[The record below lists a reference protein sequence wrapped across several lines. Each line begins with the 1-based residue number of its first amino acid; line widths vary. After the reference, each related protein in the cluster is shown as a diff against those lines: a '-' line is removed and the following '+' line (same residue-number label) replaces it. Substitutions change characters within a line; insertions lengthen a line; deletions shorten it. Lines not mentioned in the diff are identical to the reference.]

1 MTNNN
6 DPNLSAAERI
16 RQQVEDMLTSK
27 AGCTV
32 TNLKLVSML
41 APSTALKMTNSI
53 GNTPLHIACSY
64 RSPSNNITI
73 TDQDSTSS
81 PQPINHNRRKISVGG
96 ASETNYSVSQQL
108 KVIKYL
114 FKQYPASMDVLNHD
128 GYSPLD
134 IALVTAAPLEIIKFL
149 SDASPLTLKIRNF
162 SPIATALHLAIVHAA
177 ASGKAVRV
185 DVVEYLLQHHPPVES
200 FLSKALDANQNSLV
214 HFMILHHHADDSVHM
229 PLSILQAVVN
239 RFPRILGAS
248 NLSGQTAL
256 HLALQQENVSLALVR
271 FLVQKSHKLVP
282 AYDCRQNTPLH
293 IACNSPTTP
302 LEVIQL
308 LVQTYPRALEKRN
321 FDRNTP
327 LHCAAKQFQ
336 QSSSCG
342 TKSNSDTTSLLEDR
356 IRYLMKAGPQAL
368 AKTNGFYETPLHII
382 CKTVDAKLTLIE
394 AMIARFPAACLFSYF
409 YHDLPLHGMPY
420 VSGKTEKYN
429 SDRFAQVQAA
439 TAGVAQALLEA
450 IHLCQ
455 LELPNDDTFDPN
467 SLIQLS
473 QNYANGNK
481 KAVSIGLLDTHHQV
495 AELERRINNADHDDS
510 SEEEEDHGDDDDFE
524 DTADISNS
532 SNTSSDDEVVGR
544 WNLELWIWIRRSRN
558 SSLISTLYRM
568 KQAGRHYFHTDAGD
582 ISKGFQVLEAA
593 KDNLTCLYL
602 HLLENPVLCERM
614 RW

>member
-1 MTNNN
+1 M
-6 DPNLSAAERI
+6 
-16 RQQVEDMLTSK
+16 RQQVEEMLTSD

-32 TNLKLVSML
+32 TNLKLVSLL
-41 APSTALKMTNSI
+41 APSTALKMTNSS
-53 GNTPLHIACSY
+53 GNTPLHMACSY
-64 RSPSNNITI
+64 RSPSNNTAN
-73 TDQDSTSS
+73 TDQDSSS
-81 PQPINHNRRKISVGG
+81 ALQSINQNRRKNYVGG
-96 ASETNYSVSQQL
+96 GAVGETNNSASQQL

-114 FKQYPASMDVLNHD
+114 FKQYPAAMDVLNHD

-162 SPIATALHLAIVHAA
+162 SPIATALHLAIVHATTA
-177 ASGKAVRV
+177 GAAVRV
-185 DVVEYLLQHHPPVES
+185 NVVEYLLQHHPPMES

-214 HFMILHHHADDSVHM
+214 HFMILHHHAGDSVRI
-229 PLSILQAVVN
+229 PLPILQAVVN
-239 RFPRILGAS
+239 RFPNILGAF
-248 NLSGQTAL
+248 NVTGQTAL
-256 HLALQQENVSLALVR
+256 HLALQQENVSLELIR
-271 FLVQKSHKLVP
+271 FLVQKSHKLVS
-282 AYDCRQNTPLH
+282 AYDSRQNTPLH
-293 IACNSPTTP
+293 IACNSPTTS

-308 LVQTYPRALEKRN
+308 LVQAYPRALEKRN

-336 QSSSCG
+336 QNSSCG
-342 TKSNSDTTSLLEDR
+342 TKSKSETTSLLEDR

-382 CKTVDAKLTLIE
+382 CKTVDANLTLIE

-439 TAGVAQALLEA
+439 TAGVALALVEA

-455 LELPNDDTFDPN
+455 LEFPGDDTFDPN

-510 SEEEEDHGDDDDFE
+510 SEEEENDDFD

-532 SNTSSDDEVVGR
+532 SNTSSDDEAVGR

-568 KQAGRHYFHTDAGD
+568 KQAGRQYFHTDAGD
-582 ISKGFQVLEAA
+582 INKGFQVLETAN
-593 KDNLTCLYL
+593 DNLTCLYL
-602 HLLENPVLCERM
+602 HLLENPVLCERR